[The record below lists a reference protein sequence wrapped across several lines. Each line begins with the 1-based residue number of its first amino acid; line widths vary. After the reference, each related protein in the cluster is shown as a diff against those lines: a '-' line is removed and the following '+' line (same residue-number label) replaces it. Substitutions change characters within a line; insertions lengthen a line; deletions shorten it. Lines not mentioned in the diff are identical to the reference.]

1 MHVYIQ
7 LVERYTLQVY
17 TAKNTSIENIALYE
31 AFDPT
36 VCNDLD
42 FV

>member
-1 MHVYIQ
+1 MHV
-7 LVERYTLQVY
+7 LYTISRKVY
-17 TAKNTSIENIALYE
+17 TAKHASIENIALYE
-31 AFDPT
+31 AFNPT